1 MLSEEE
7 IDRKAL
13 EMWGLDLQIIIA
25 IEELSELQKALC
37 KFLRHK
43 GKECTPIVESISEE
57 IADVE
62 VMINQIKMAF
72 QNHDFVAQKKGE
84 KLQKVSERLSKTK
97 EVMGDA
103 VPLPSKE
110 GSIPA

>member
-13 EMWGLDLQIIIA
+13 ETWGLDLQIIITV
-25 IEELSELQKALC
+25 EELSELQKALC

-43 GKECTPIVESISEE
+43 EKECTTILESISEE

-72 QNHDFVAQKKGE
+72 QNHDFVAQKKVE

-97 EVMGDA
+97 EVMED
-103 VPLPSKE
+103 VVSLPQE
-110 GSIPA
+110 RSITV